1 MEDKNLKLALPK
13 GSLQELTLKLF
24 KKAGYNINVSHRS
37 YYPVIDDEEISCM
50 LLRAQEIPVYVEK
63 GYLDCGL
70 TGYDWILEQNVDV
83 VEIAELRYAKEGF
96 RPVRWVLAVPEDS
109 PIKSIEELQN
119 KRIATELVGYTKR
132 YLKSKGIKA
141 EVYFS
146 WGATE
151 VKPPYLADAIVD
163 LTETGSSIKANKLR
177 IIDVI
182 LESTTRFISN
192 KNTLK
197 NQWKKKKCRTSRCFF
212 RVPYSLKRKSD

>member
-1 MEDKNLKLALPK
+1 MMKNIMYAFK
-13 GSLQELTLKLF
+13 GSGNTCLC
-24 KKAGYNINVSHRS
+24 R
-37 YYPVIDDEEISCM
+37 
-50 LLRAQEIPVYVEK
+50 K

-197 NQWKKKKCRTSRCFF
+197 ISGRRKKCRTSRCFF